1 MGRRYED
8 AVHVKEAADGTAEPS
23 AFVWHERL
31 YVIREVL
38 GHWHERTAWWDGP
51 AARAARGEDAAA
63 PATGGAG
70 AREAGRESGRESGR
84 EVWRVAASAGRQCA
98 TGTYDLGRSA
108 SASEWRLLQVV
119 D

>member
-8 AVHVKEAADGTAEPS
+8 AVHVQEAADGTAGPS

-38 GHWHERTAWWDGP
+38 GHWHERTAWWEGP
-51 AARAARGEDAAA
+51 AARAARGEDAA
-63 PATGGAG
+63 PAGPGPAAWDAG
-70 AREAGRESGRESGR
+70 Q

-108 SASEWRLLQVV
+108 AAHEWRLLQVV

>member
-1 MGRRYED
+1 VGRRYED
-8 AVHVKEAADGTAEPS
+8 AVHVQEAADGTAGPS
-23 AFVWHERL
+23 AFLWHERL

-38 GHWHERTAWWDGP
+38 GHWHERAAWWDGP
-51 AARAARGEDAAA
+51 AARAARGEDAAVAVA
-63 PATGGAG
+63 PAAG
-70 AREAGRESGRESGR
+70 AQGAGR

-98 TGTYDLGRSA
+98 TGTYDLGRSG

>member
-63 PATGGAG
+63 PAAELAG
-70 AREAGRESGRESGR
+70 PREVWR